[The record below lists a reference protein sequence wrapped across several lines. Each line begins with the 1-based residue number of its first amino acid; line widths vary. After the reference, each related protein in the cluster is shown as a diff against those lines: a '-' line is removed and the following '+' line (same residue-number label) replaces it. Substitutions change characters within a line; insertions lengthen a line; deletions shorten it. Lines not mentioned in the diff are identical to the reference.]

1 MRCSPRLCSWS
12 STFYP
17 LHYTPL
23 SSLISLYRIVIIS
36 LRMTLRSQSHFLWF
50 THEQRITDGNL
61 YVTASTEIHSSAN
74 RLKARTMLSTDTPT
88 AYSYQC
94 RPQGLRGRHSSAAY
108 YQWRKYAAPPHTGL
122 LCTVWLFP
130 RQPQHPTKGTP
141 SIALWSR
148 SDLIR
153 DSTFVTQ
160 WYLPTKASCAKTQ
173 GRKDRHIAIT

>member
-1 MRCSPRLCSWS
+1 MWQKFFFIIHFFMRCSPRLCSRS

-23 SSLISLYRIVIIS
+23 SSLISLGLYRIVIIS
-36 LRMTLRSQSHFLWF
+36 LRMTLRSQSHSLWF

-122 LCTVWLFP
+122 YVLCDFFLVNLNI
-130 RQPQHPTKGTP
+130 PQKE
-141 SIALWSR
+141 
-148 SDLIR
+148 
-153 DSTFVTQ
+153 
-160 WYLPTKASCAKTQ
+160 
-173 GRKDRHIAIT
+173 RHL